1 MFSTRSS
8 DIPYVCIT
16 VAWFG
21 EIECVLY
28 TLFRHSL
35 RVYYGGVFWRD
46 KEFIPN
52 DTGERE
58 VRLDCVFCSFVF
70 VLCVCV
76 GCECARERVRM
87 CVCGLRVPSR
97 ESWVVFLDETT
108 YF

>member
-1 MFSTRSS
+1 MKRDLYDETRFVRFNNS
-8 DIPYVCIT
+8 DSKEECIT
-16 VAWFG
+16 VALFG

-87 CVCGLRVPSR
+87 CVCVGCLCARDRV
-97 ESWVVFLDETT
+97 
-108 YF
+108 